1 MSTPKEHK
9 IALLG
14 LGYVGLPLA
23 VAFAEH
29 YDVLGFDTN
38 AEKAHRI
45 ASGID
50 PTNELEGDQLSHAL
64 TTRLRISSNPSDLSA
79 CNTFIITVPTDIN
92 PDKSPNLDP
101 LIQASRTIGQH
112 LHPGDL
118 VIYESTTYPGCT
130 EEVCVPILEQTSGL
144 TYNQDFTVG
153 YSPERINPGDKQR
166 NVTNIL
172 KVTSG
177 STKEAAKEVDALYNS
192 IITAGTHLARYLW
205 VGLLLLSNSVYALF
219 EDEGARKKLN
229 DIQDQLNAL
238 QSSIEFEIKEKFTNF
253 EKNNKVDPRLIN
265 NLSEKINSLF
275 DDLAKLRGEVEVL
288 TYAVQTSEERQ
299 KVLYSE
305 LNERL
310 QKIEENTQKIESSF
324 KNVEPVQE
332 DVPLTQNNLVIQEE
346 ETVLPEIAPE
356 PIPGAADLPP
366 LVDKN
371 IEYQE
376 FEDAKKLITAT
387 KYKEAFDAFDKFII
401 NYPASELLP
410 EAKFNLGYTQFALRN
425 YKAAINTF
433 NKIVLDYPDNPIA
446 PNSLYQ
452 LSNSQIQLTR
462 ITKAKQTLRTLIKK
476 YPNADIIQS
485 AKKRLK
491 DLESIKL

>member
-1 MSTPKEHK
+1 MK
-9 IALLG
+9 
-14 LGYVGLPLA
+14 
-23 VAFAEH
+23 
-29 YDVLGFDTN
+29 
-38 AEKAHRI
+38 
-45 ASGID
+45 
-50 PTNELEGDQLSHAL
+50 
-64 TTRLRISSNPSDLSA
+64 
-79 CNTFIITVPTDIN
+79 
-92 PDKSPNLDP
+92 
-101 LIQASRTIGQH
+101 
-112 LHPGDL
+112 
-118 VIYESTTYPGCT
+118 
-130 EEVCVPILEQTSGL
+130 
-144 TYNQDFTVG
+144 
-153 YSPERINPGDKQR
+153 
-166 NVTNIL
+166 
-172 KVTSG
+172 
-177 STKEAAKEVDALYNS
+177 
-192 IITAGTHLARYLW
+192 RYLW

-253 EKNNKVDPRLIN
+253 EKSNKVDPKLIN
-265 NLSEKINSLF
+265 SLSERINTLF

-288 TYAVQTSEERQ
+288 TYALQTSEERQ
-299 KVLYSE
+299 KVLYKE

-310 QKIEENTQKIESSF
+310 QKIEDSALKIEN
-324 KNVEPVQE
+324 NVNSVESISTTE
-332 DVPLTQNNLVIQEE
+332 PLTQNNLIIQEE
-346 ETVLPEIAPE
+346 EVLPEIAPE
-356 PIPGAADLPP
+356 PIPQAVDLPP

-387 KYKEAFDAFDKFII
+387 KYKEAFDALDKFVV
-401 NYPASELLP
+401 NYPSSELLP
-410 EAKFNLGYTQFALRN
+410 EAKYNLGYTQFALRN

-452 LSNSQIQLTR
+452 VSNSQIQLTR

-476 YPNADIIQS
+476 YPNADIIPS

>member
-1 MSTPKEHK
+1 MK
-9 IALLG
+9 
-14 LGYVGLPLA
+14 
-23 VAFAEH
+23 
-29 YDVLGFDTN
+29 
-38 AEKAHRI
+38 
-45 ASGID
+45 
-50 PTNELEGDQLSHAL
+50 
-64 TTRLRISSNPSDLSA
+64 
-79 CNTFIITVPTDIN
+79 
-92 PDKSPNLDP
+92 
-101 LIQASRTIGQH
+101 
-112 LHPGDL
+112 
-118 VIYESTTYPGCT
+118 
-130 EEVCVPILEQTSGL
+130 
-144 TYNQDFTVG
+144 
-153 YSPERINPGDKQR
+153 
-166 NVTNIL
+166 
-172 KVTSG
+172 
-177 STKEAAKEVDALYNS
+177 
-192 IITAGTHLARYLW
+192 RYLW
-205 VGLLLLSNSVYALF
+205 VGLLLLSNSAYALF

-229 DIQDQLNAL
+229 EIQDQLNAL
-238 QSSIEFEIKEKFTNF
+238 QSSIQFEINEKFSNF
-253 EKNNKVDPRLIN
+253 EKNNKVDPKLIN
-265 NLSEKINSLF
+265 SLSEKINSLF

-346 ETVLPEIAPE
+346 EAVLPEIAPE

-452 LSNSQIQLTR
+452 VSNSQIQLTR

>member
-1 MSTPKEHK
+1 MK
-9 IALLG
+9 
-14 LGYVGLPLA
+14 
-23 VAFAEH
+23 
-29 YDVLGFDTN
+29 
-38 AEKAHRI
+38 
-45 ASGID
+45 
-50 PTNELEGDQLSHAL
+50 
-64 TTRLRISSNPSDLSA
+64 
-79 CNTFIITVPTDIN
+79 
-92 PDKSPNLDP
+92 
-101 LIQASRTIGQH
+101 
-112 LHPGDL
+112 
-118 VIYESTTYPGCT
+118 
-130 EEVCVPILEQTSGL
+130 
-144 TYNQDFTVG
+144 
-153 YSPERINPGDKQR
+153 
-166 NVTNIL
+166 
-172 KVTSG
+172 
-177 STKEAAKEVDALYNS
+177 
-192 IITAGTHLARYLW
+192 RYLW

-229 DIQDQLNAL
+229 NIQDQLNAL

-324 KNVEPVQE
+324 KNLEPVQE
-332 DVPLTQNNLVIQEE
+332 DVPLTQNNLAIQEE
-346 ETVLPEIAPE
+346 EAVLPEIAPE

-387 KYKEAFDAFDKFII
+387 KYKEAFDALDKFII

-452 LSNSQIQLTR
+452 VSNSQIQLTR